1 MKDMFVDKLSYR
13 AGKVRAMLLL
23 AACAALVLGG
33 CASTFLV
40 SKDCRTYYFG
50 SPEEGPYKMLCAS
63 GDLKKV
69 LDDSALPQEIKESLY
84 KAQCRDRSKESVKK
98 IYASLTDDQKEELK
112 FSFQKH
118 GYYVNYK
125 PVPNYQYN
133 YYYVSNREFCP
144 SEREY

>member
-1 MKDMFVDKLSYR
+1 MFVDTLRYR
-13 AGKVRAMLLL
+13 KGNIRVMLLL
-23 AACAALVLGG
+23 AVCAALVLGA

-63 GDLKKV
+63 GDFKKV
-69 LDDSALPQEIKESLY
+69 LDDSTLPQVIKDSLY
-84 KAQCRDRSKESVKK
+84 KAQCLDRSKESVKK
-98 IYASLTDDQKEELK
+98 IYASLTDDQKEDLK

>member
-1 MKDMFVDKLSYR
+1 MFVDRVKYGRGTVL
-13 AGKVRAMLLL
+13 VIMLLAVSAVL
-23 AACAALVLGG
+23 ILGG

-40 SKDCRTYYFG
+40 SKDCKTYYFG

-63 GDLKKV
+63 GDFRKI
-69 LDDSALPQEIKESLY
+69 LDDSALPQEIKDSLY
-84 KAQCRDRSKESVKK
+84 KAQCLDRSKESVKK

-125 PVPNYQYN
+125 PAPNYQYN

>member
-1 MKDMFVDKLSYR
+1 MKDMFVDRVKYGR
-13 AGKVRAMLLL
+13 GTARVTILL
-23 AACAALVLGG
+23 AVSAVLILGG

-63 GDLKKV
+63 GDFRKI
-69 LDDSALPQEIKESLY
+69 LDDSALPQEIKDSLY
-84 KAQCRDRSKESVKK
+84 KAQCLDRSKESVKK

-112 FSFQKH
+112 FTFQKH

>member
-1 MKDMFVDKLSYR
+1 MFVDTISNR
-13 AGKVRAMLLL
+13 AGRVRATLLL
-23 AACAALVLGG
+23 AACAALALGA

-50 SPEEGPYKMLCAS
+50 SPEDGPYKMLCAS

-69 LDDSALPQEIKESLY
+69 LDDSALPREIKDSLY
-84 KAQCRDRSKESVKK
+84 KAQCLDRSKESVKK

-133 YYYVSNREFCP
+133 YYYVSNQEFCP

>member
-1 MKDMFVDKLSYR
+1 MFVDTVKYGR
-13 AGKVRAMLLL
+13 GAVRVIIFL
-23 AACAALVLGG
+23 AVSAVLILGG

-63 GDLKKV
+63 GDFRKI
-69 LDDSALPQEIKESLY
+69 LDDSALPQEIKDSLY
-84 KAQCRDRSKESVKK
+84 KAQCLDRSKESVKR

>member
-1 MKDMFVDKLSYR
+1 MLILS
-13 AGKVRAMLLL
+13 V
-23 AACAALVLGG
+23 CAALVLGS

-40 SKDCRTYYFG
+40 SKDCMTYYFG

-69 LDDSALPQEIKESLY
+69 LDDSTLPQEIKESLY
-84 KAQCRDRSKESVKK
+84 KAQCLDRSKDSVKK
-98 IYASLTDDQKEELK
+98 IYTSLTDDQKEELK